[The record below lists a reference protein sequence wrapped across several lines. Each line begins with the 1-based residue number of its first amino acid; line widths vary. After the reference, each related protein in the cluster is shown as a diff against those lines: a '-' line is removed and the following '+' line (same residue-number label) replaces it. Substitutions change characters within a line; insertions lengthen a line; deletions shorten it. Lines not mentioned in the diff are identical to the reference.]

1 MDESRDE
8 ARRAAREA
16 AEEIR
21 RQAHRAGAEIRL
33 EIGEVDEELRRSVRE
48 AIDEVRS
55 ALREAFGAS
64 AEEEASTPGAATRLS
79 RAERKELTRELLL
92 DAAIEV
98 FARKGYHGASLD
110 DVAEAAGFTKGAVYS
125 NFPRKSD
132 LFRELVER
140 ESSRRGAVLRTAVE
154 AVDVSLLPELAA
166 EWLSRQS
173 GESRDWDV
181 LTVEFWLAA
190 VRDPAIQRAL
200 REGRE
205 TALTELG
212 DVLDRRI
219 SAAGGHPGLS
229 GRELAV
235 VLDALGTGLLMAQ
248 YLEPESGSPDLFAR
262 VVRKLLADVT
272 PADGPAP
279 DVLEDVPGM

>member
-1 MDESRDE
+1 MSKPGDEV
-8 ARRAAREA
+8 RRAAREA
-16 AEEIR
+16 ADEMR
-21 RQAHRAGAEIRL
+21 REAHRAGAEIRL
-33 EIGEVDEELRRSVRE
+33 ELGGADEELRRSVRE
-48 AIDEVRS
+48 AMDEVRA
-55 ALREAFGAS
+55 ALREVFGS
-64 AEEEASTPGAATRLS
+64 STDDDAPAPAATRLS
-79 RAERKELTRELLL
+79 RTERKELTRELLL

-154 AVDVSLLPELAA
+154 AVDIALLPELAA
-166 EWLSRQS
+166 EWLARQS

-190 VRDPAIQRAL
+190 VRDPAIRRAL

-205 TALTELG
+205 TALAELG
-212 DVLDRRI
+212 EVLDRRI

-229 GRELAV
+229 GRELAMI
-235 VLDALGTGLLMAQ
+235 LDALGTGLLMAQ
-248 YLEPESGSPDLFAR
+248 YLEPESGSPELFAR
-262 VVRKLLADVT
+262 AVRKLLANVAPAAT
-272 PADGPAP
+272 PETAAGP
-279 DVLEDVPGM
+279 